1 VPAHV
6 DYEGIAWEFLPLPA
20 DPEGTTNRAVF
31 FVERGTHKGTDRWG
45 QEYVEPLLM
54 LTGREYETI
63 SFAQLFQRLEDALD
77 GKYGARP
84 VAVIYGPDGKRTQ

>member
-1 VPAHV
+1 
-6 DYEGIAWEFLPLPA
+6 
-20 DPEGTTNRAVF
+20 
-31 FVERGTHKGTDRWG
+31 
-45 QEYVEPLLM
+45 M